1 MKYILKIY
9 HKSKYFGF
17 EREEYKEFDTYEQIM
32 LYVSEKKICYENYEI
47 YGRVI
52 LWKMKI

>member
-32 LYVSEKKICYENYEI
+32 LYVTEKKIRYENYEI

-52 LWKMKI
+52 L